1 MSPAGPTIPIDGKR
15 LREERKLRGLT
26 QGELA
31 ENANNLPGYEAEG
44 TIDDSDISKYEGGVV
59 QPTAERLERICKA
72 LSQTPLKGTARTKR
86 VVPADLRRR
95 RGAPS
100 TSPPATPEWAGTD
113 WQAQIDNFLAEYL
126 GSEGAPVPFGGRDA
140 ELDRL
145 DDWLDGEDRKPYLF
159 LTAPAGRGKS
169 ALLVRWRARLLA
181 REDRNLHLIFFPIS
195 LRFETSPLEV
205 IFKAIALRLMAFH
218 KQKPPTAD
226 QGVETW
232 RGLMADLLQR
242 ELPRGKRLLLVVD
255 GLDEA
260 AQDIVSPALT
270 PARPPAGLRIVFSAR
285 STANRGS
292 RDWLERLGWQQRAE
306 LLELE
311 RLDRAGLID
320 VLVKMGAPLDRLPQR
335 EEIIDELARLS
346 EGDPLLV
353 GLYVRDLWQRGEAA
367 PRIPLE
373 ELRALRPGLSG
384 YFERWLEDQRKQWG
398 ERRPLRERSVQA
410 ILNLLAFAK
419 GPLRAAD
426 LVELAAFAG
435 VELTDWDLEE
445 NLRALRRFVVGDG
458 ERQGYSFSHP
468 RLGFYFQEKIKAPR
482 ERRRW
487 QGSFIEWGRQAIAAA
502 NRAANGD
509 RND

>member
-1 MSPAGPTIPIDGKR
+1 MSPAGPSTPIDGGK
-15 LREERKLRGLT
+15 LREERTLRGLT
-26 QGELA
+26 QNALA
-31 ENANNLPGYEAEG
+31 ETANNLPGYAAEG
-44 TIDDSDISKYEGGVV
+44 AIDGPDISNYERGVA
-59 QPTAERLERICKA
+59 QPTAERLDRICKA
-72 LSQTPLKGTARTKR
+72 LSQKPLKGTARTKR
-86 VVPADLRRR
+86 IVPADLHHR

-100 TSPPATPEWAGTD
+100 TSSVATPEWVGTD
-113 WQAQIDNFLAEYL
+113 WQTQIDNFLAEYL
-126 GSEGAPVPFGGRDA
+126 DSEGAPVPFGGRDA
-140 ELDRL
+140 ELDWL
-145 DDWLDGEDRKPYLF
+145 DDWLGGEDRKPYLF

-169 ALLVRWRARLLA
+169 ALLVRWRERLLA
-181 REDRNLHLIFFPIS
+181 RRDQKLHLIFFPIS

-218 KQKPPTAD
+218 GQQPPTAD

-242 ELPRGKRLLLVVD
+242 EIPCGKRLLLVVD

-270 PARPPAGLRIVFSAR
+270 PARPPAGLRMVFSAR

-306 LLELE
+306 LIELE

-320 VLVKMGAPLDRLPQR
+320 VLFKMGAPLDALPKR

-384 YFERWLEDQRKQWG
+384 YFERWLEDQRRQWG
-398 ERRPLRERSVQA
+398 ERRPLREKGVQA

-445 NLRALRRFVVGDG
+445 NLRDLRRFVVGDG
-458 ERQGYSFSHP
+458 ERQGYSFTHP
-468 RLGFYFQEKIKAPR
+468 RLGFYFQEKVKTPS

-502 NRAANGD
+502 NGD